1 VIQGQ
6 ALKIWR
12 ASVWPHQDAAPGTVL
27 AASAQGVDVA
37 TGQGVLRLHRLQKA
51 GGKPLEAGEF
61 LRGFALQVGLQF
73 EPKAAA

>member
-1 VIQGQ
+1 
-6 ALKIWR
+6 
-12 ASVWPHQDAAPGTVL
+12 
-27 AASAQGVDVA
+27 
-37 TGQGVLRLHRLQKA
+37 VLRLHRLQTA